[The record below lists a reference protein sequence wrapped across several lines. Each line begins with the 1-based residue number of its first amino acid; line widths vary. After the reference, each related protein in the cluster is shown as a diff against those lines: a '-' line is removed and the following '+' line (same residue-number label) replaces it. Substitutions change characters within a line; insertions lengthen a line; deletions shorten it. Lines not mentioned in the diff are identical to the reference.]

1 MSGPV
6 DSLLG
11 TLLWPLFTLF
21 YYVRFIVLFVII
33 SIPLLIKG
41 LTGGDIFADYLNL
54 YDFCNMFPFGKYV
67 FSGFITFFTPNNG
80 FFATSVDR
88 MQLGVSQEGD
98 SIVHC
103 EISQGDRY
111 YHRNPF
117 GCIHL
122 VVLTNVAE
130 LCSGISFVAL
140 MQKVNKQ
147 FKDKANADGQYVFLK
162 AIPVKTNAE
171 YFTKTKG
178 SANAKSVVTF
188 NEQEKSEFLK
198 LIESGSTETKM
209 SVDKEFKTNVYD
221 NSNTCTCTYSFTWQ
235 VSATVRQSKG
245 KAKSS

>member
-6 DSLLG
+6 DSILG
-11 TLLWPLFTLF
+11 TLLWPVFTLF
-21 YYVRFIVLFVII
+21 YYVRFIVLFII
-33 SIPLLIKG
+33 ILVPLLIKA
-41 LTGGDIFADYLNL
+41 LIGGDVFGDYLNL
-54 YDFCNMFPFGKYV
+54 YEFCNMFPFGKYV

-140 MQKVNKQ
+140 MQKVNKK
-147 FKDKANADGQYVFLK
+147 FKAKANANGQYVFLK
-162 AIPVKTNAE
+162 AIPVKTSAE
-171 YFTKTKG
+171 YITKTKG
-178 SANAKSVVTF
+178 TAIAKSVVKF
-188 NEQEKSEFLK
+188 DEKEKNEFLK
-198 LIESGSTETKM
+198 LIADGSTETKM
-209 SVDKEFKTNVYD
+209 DINKEFKTHLYD
-221 NSNTCTCTYSFTWQ
+221 ASNTCTCTYSFTWQ
-235 VSATVRQSKG
+235 VTATIRQSTHSK
-245 KAKSS
+245 KDN